1 MSWGKK
7 KISTLSKEKLMRIEN
22 IYQYLGKINKNIVH
36 KIALMND
43 KDAEKEAKKI
53 QDALEDIVNDEMNR
67 HHFRA

>member
-1 MSWGKK
+1 
-7 KISTLSKEKLMRIEN
+7 MRIEN